1 MPELPLALIHEANRG
16 TWNPALEFSK
26 RLLPLLYPRV
36 PPSPL
41 LRCRQRERCAASLD
55 TGSG

>member
-16 TWNPALEFSK
+16 TRNPALELGE
-26 RLLPLLYPRV
+26 RLLSPLYPRV

-41 LRCRQRERCAASLD
+41 HRCRQRERCAASLG